1 MSRAHKG
8 FTLIELLL
16 AMSFLSV
23 LLITIALT
31 IIQIGNIYNR
41 GITLKEVNTTGRSL
55 ATELQ
60 RNISVSSTFEISGA
74 NTRFIN
80 STFGGR
86 LCTGQYS
93 YIWNYGSTINRASI
107 TRANANMY
115 DPLLSTTRIRFIKVE
130 DSSSLYCTTPNG
142 YIDKTNATEMLT
154 VGDRDLALHSFTIS
168 SDAQAR
174 DAKTRQALYSISF
187 ILGTNDQTTL
197 ASNSTTC
204 KPPSNNTGNLNYC
217 AVNQFDIVVRTS
229 NTGVQ

>member
-41 GITLKEVNTTGRSL
+41 GMTLKEVNSVGRTLS
-55 ATELQ
+55 AELQ
-60 RNISVSSTFEISGA
+60 RNISVSSTFDLSGA

-80 STFGGR
+80 SSFGGR

-93 YIWNYGSTINRASI
+93 YIWNYGSTINLASI

-115 DPLLSTTRIRFIKVE
+115 DPSLSTTRIRFIKVE

-142 YIDKTNATEMLT
+142 FIDKTRATELLT

-168 SDAQAR
+168 SDARAR
-174 DAKTRQALYSISF
+174 DSKTRQALYSISF
-187 ILGTNDQTTL
+187 ILGTNDQATL

-204 KPPSNNTGNLNYC
+204 RPPSDTAGNLNYC
-217 AVNQFDIVVRTS
+217 AVNQFDLVVRTS